1 MNNLQRILQYI
12 EVRNR
17 ILTPELKTL
26 QSELETVLEKVILEA
41 GVINPGY
48 FSYFV
53 PVLNNWISSKIIERF
68 HISEDGHQ
76 DGLTGQS
83 IKIPVVDVFHDNSNY
98 RIFVLPQSLLHKNGI
113 I

>member
-1 MNNLQRILQYI
+1 MNNLQKIIQYV
-12 EVRNR
+12 ESRNR
-17 ILTPELKTL
+17 ILTPELKLL
-26 QSELETVLEKVILEA
+26 QSELESIFEKNILEA

-53 PVLNNWISSKIIERF
+53 PVLNKYIGTKTIDRF

-83 IKIPVVDVFHDNSNY
+83 IKIPVVDVFHNNLNY
-98 RIFVLPQSLLHKNGI
+98 RIFILPQSFLAKI
-113 I
+113 